1 MSEKT
6 EGTFKIKSKK
16 KLTDQELGAKNKEP
30 LVDTPNNVTKVIIP
44 KDPKDAVQT
53 QETNVGDAIVK
64 KQEDTKDSEGVAEE
78 VRPAEEKLTSPI
90 QEITEESKKEERKE
104 VKPEPILVQP
114 ELPESVTKLVDF
126 MKETGGTMQDY
137 IRLNTNYDDV
147 DRNVL
152 VKEYYKSTKPH
163 LSAEEID
170 FMIDDSFAF
179 DEDIDEER
187 DIRRKKLAYKEE
199 VAKARKFLKDTKD
212 KYYDEIKLNSPRLSE
227 DQQEAS
233 NFFNRYKEDQ
243 KRNAANHEKFK
254 ANTNQLL
261 NEQFEGFD
269 FNLGDKK
276 FRYGIQN
283 ASQVAEKQSDI
294 SNFIGKFLGK
304 DGMIED
310 TAGYHKALY
319 AGANADKIANHFYEQ
334 GKADAIRDVV
344 NKSNNTSSSARKAA
358 PTGAAKFG
366 AYTVKSVS
374 GADSSKL
381 KIKKFKNY

>member
-6 EGTFKIKSKK
+6 EGTFKVKSRK
-16 KLTDQELGAKNKEP
+16 KLSDKELAAKNKEP
-30 LVDTPNNVTKVIIP
+30 LIDIPSNITKVVIP
-44 KDPKDAVQT
+44 KEDKDAVQEPST
-53 QETNVGDAIVK
+53 
-64 KQEDTKDSEGVAEE
+64 EE
-78 VRPAEEKLTSPI
+78 VDVHESSGNSQEVVQEVSEPVIK
-90 QEITEESKKEERKE
+90 EITEESKKEEKE
-104 VKPEPILVQP
+104 KEEKITSPQP
-114 ELPESVTKLVDF
+114 QLPENITKLVSF
-126 MKETGGTMQDY
+126 MEETGGTMQDY

-147 DRNVL
+147 DRDVL
-152 VKEYYKSTKPH
+152 VKEYYKSTKSH
-163 LSAEEID
+163 LSADEID
-170 FMIDDSFAF
+170 FMLDDKFAF

-212 KYYDEIKLNSPRLSE
+212 KYYDEIKLNSPKLSE
-227 DQQEAS
+227 NQQEAS

-283 ASQVAEKQSDI
+283 PSQVAEKQSDLN
-294 SNFIGKFLGK
+294 NFIGRFLGE
-304 DGMIED
+304 DGTIKD

-344 NKSNNTSSSARKAA
+344 NKSNNTSGVARKAA
-358 PTGAAKFG
+358 PTDAAKFG

>member
-6 EGTFKIKSKK
+6 EGSFKIKSRP
-16 KLTDQELGAKNKEP
+16 KLTDEQLAAKNKEP
-30 LVDTPNNVTKVIIP
+30 LVDVPSNVTRVVIP
-44 KDPKDAVQT
+44 KEDKDAVQKPST
-53 QETNVGDAIVK
+53 DEVDVHESSGDSKEV
-64 KQEDTKDSEGVAEE
+64 VEE
-78 VRPAEEKLTSPI
+78 VSKPVIK
-90 QEITEESKKEERKE
+90 EITEESKKEEEIKQ
-104 VKPEPILVQP
+104 EPLAQQP
-114 ELPESVTKLVDF
+114 TLPENITKLVSF
-126 MKETGGTMQDY
+126 MEETGGTMQDY

-147 DRNVL
+147 DRDVL
-152 VKEYYKSTKPH
+152 VKEYYKNTKSH
-163 LSAEEID
+163 LSADEID
-170 FMIDDSFAF
+170 FMLDDKFAF

-212 KYYDEIKLNSPRLSE
+212 KYYDEIKLNSPKLSE
-227 DQQEAS
+227 NQQEAS

>member
-6 EGTFKIKSKK
+6 EGSFKIKSRP
-16 KLTDQELGAKNKEP
+16 KLTDEQLAAKNKEP
-30 LVDTPNNVTKVIIP
+30 LVDVPSNVTRVVIP
-44 KDPKDAVQT
+44 KEDKDAVQESST
-53 QETNVGDAIVK
+53 DEVDVHESSGDSKEV
-64 KQEDTKDSEGVAEE
+64 VEE
-78 VRPAEEKLTSPI
+78 VSEPVIK
-90 QEITEESKKEERKE
+90 EITEESEPQKEIAQ
-104 VKPEPILVQP
+104 PEPVLAQP
-114 ELPESVTKLVDF
+114 ELPESVNKLVDF
-126 MKETGGTMQDY
+126 MRDTGGTMQDY
-137 IRLNTNYDDV
+137 IRLNTNYDEV
-147 DRNVL
+147 DRDVL

-199 VAKARKFLKDTKD
+199 VAKARKFLDDTKS
-212 KYYDEIKLNSPRLSE
+212 KYYDEIKLNSPSLSP
-227 DQQEAS
+227 DQQKAS
-233 NFFNRYKEDQ
+233 DFFNRYKEDQ
-243 KRNAANHEKFK
+243 ERNAANHEKFK
-254 ANTNQLL
+254 ANTSQLL

-276 FRYGIQN
+276 FRYGVQN
-283 ASQVAEKQSDI
+283 VSQVAEKQSDI

>member
-1 MSEKT
+1 MSAKT

-30 LVDTPNNVTKVIIP
+30 LVSTPNNVTKVIIP
-44 KDPKDAVQT
+44 KEPQDAVQKPST
-53 QETNVGDAIVK
+53 DEVDVHEPSGN
-64 KQEDTKDSEGVAEE
+64 SEE
-78 VRPAEEKLTSPI
+78 VVQEISEPVIK
-90 QEITEESKKEERKE
+90 EITEESKKEKE
-104 VKPEPILVQP
+104 EIKPEPAMQQP
-114 ELPESVTKLVDF
+114 VLPENITKLVAF
-126 MKETGGTMQDY
+126 MEETGGTMQDY

-147 DRNVL
+147 DRDVL
-152 VKEYYKSTKPH
+152 VKEYYKNTKSH
-163 LSAEEID
+163 LSADEID
-170 FMIDDSFAF
+170 FMLDDKFAF

-199 VAKARKFLKDTKD
+199 VAKARKFLNDTKD
-212 KYYDEIKLNSPRLSE
+212 KYYDEIKLNSPKLSE
-227 DQQEAS
+227 NQQEAS
-233 NFFNRYKEDQ
+233 DFFNRYKEDQ
-243 KRNAANHEKFK
+243 KRNANNHEKFK
-254 ANTNQLL
+254 ANTNKLL

-269 FNLGDKK
+269 FSLADKK

-283 ASQVAEKQSDI
+283 PSQVAEKQSDLN
-294 SNFIGKFLGK
+294 NFIGRFLGE
-304 DGMIED
+304 DGTIED

-344 NKSNNTSSSARKAA
+344 NKSNNTSSVARKAA
-358 PTGAAKFG
+358 PTGAAKYG